1 MFSKV
6 FKSNLSLI
14 IGHLTDVPT
23 YDIFMLEERATDF
36 SNSNEFRY
44 ITDNEDSSLL
54 KERLVND
61 IYRYGAAQYLAERA
75 YAVLPDEE
83 LVNLLDA
90 LRDLIIFSCKK
101 TMLKQ
106 SHYILMLFLN
116 SFTNKGILGSC
127 ATMAAES
134 VAKNILCKIKTHSLN
149 GFKEYLRRFV

>member
-1 MFSKV
+1 MFSKL

-23 YDIFMLEERATDF
+23 YDIFMLEERANDF
-36 SNSNEFRY
+36 SSSNEFKY
-44 ITDNEDSSLL
+44 IPDTEETALL

-61 IYRYGAAQYLAERA
+61 IYRYGAAQYLAERT

-83 LVNLLDA
+83 LINLLDS
-90 LRDLIIFSCKK
+90 LRELIIFSCKK

-134 VAKNILCKIKTHSLN
+134 VAKNVLCKIKTYSLN
-149 GFKEYLRRFV
+149 GFKEYLRKFV